1 MTETTISARAPFAT
15 WYRRVGKRALDCC
28 IAGVLIVVGAPL
40 FALVAFAVRIFLG
53 RPVIFRQPRPGKNAK
68 AFVLLKFRTMSNA
81 RGNDGAMLPDAMR
94 LGRFGKILRATSL
107 DELPELI
114 NVLRGEMSLVG
125 PRPLLMEYVPL
136 YSPEQQRR
144 HEVLPGIT
152 GWAQVNGRNAASW
165 PERFAMDV
173 WYADHVSLSLDL
185 RILAM
190 TAKKVFSR
198 EGVTQPGQATVEMFR
213 GNAVHEDE

>member
-1 MTETTISARAPFAT
+1 
-15 WYRRVGKRALDCC
+15 
-28 IAGVLIVVGAPL
+28 
-40 FALVAFAVRIFLG
+40 
-53 RPVIFRQPRPGKNAK
+53 
-68 AFVLLKFRTMSNA
+68 MSNA